1 MKQSDFYTSYS
12 TTYRDDFTFYR
23 LSFIVSSML
32 DYNELTVG
40 TYFVMDGQPYE
51 VVFSQTA
58 KKNRQKATNQ
68 TKVRNMIS
76 GKTVEKTFHQSD
88 SFELAIIEK
97 GTIVYL
103 YKDPRKG
110 EYWFR
115 KADNVKDRFM
125 LPAETVAD
133 KLLFVKE
140 NSELEALLFGR
151 DEDAKIIGINPPIKV
166 DLTVTEATP
175 AVRGNTAQ
183 NATQEVT
190 VETGATINVPM
201 FIAQGDVIRIN
212 TSTKSYVERA

>member
-1 MKQSDFYTSYS
+1 
-12 TTYRDDFTFYR
+12 
-23 LSFIVSSML
+23 ML

-68 TKVRNMIS
+68 TKVRNMIT
-76 GKTVEKTFHQSD
+76 GKTVDKTFHQSD
-88 SFELAIIEK
+88 SFEPAIIEK
-97 GTIVYL
+97 STVVYL

-115 KADNVKDRFM
+115 MTDDAKNRFTLSAD
-125 LPAETVAD
+125 LVAD
-133 KLLFVKE
+133 KLTFIKE
-140 NSELEALLFGR
+140 NTEVEALIFGR
-151 DEDAKIIGINPPIKV
+151 DDDANIIGINPPIKV

-190 VETGATINVPM
+190 VETGATVNVPM

-212 TSTKSYVERA
+212 TATKSYVERA

>member
-1 MKQSDFYTSYS
+1 
-12 TTYRDDFTFYR
+12 
-23 LSFIVSSML
+23 ML

-76 GKTVEKTFHQSD
+76 GKTIDKTFHQSD
-88 SFELAIIEK
+88 SFDEAVIEK
-97 GTIVYL
+97 TNIVYI
-103 YKDPRKG
+103 YRDPRKN

-115 KADNVKDRFM
+115 NEDDAKSRFT
-125 LPAETVAD
+125 LPTETVAD

-140 NSELEALLFGR
+140 NSTLEALVFGR
-151 DEDAKIIGINPPIKV
+151 DDDAKVIGINPPVKV
-166 DLTVTEATP
+166 DLKVTEATP

-201 FIAQGDVIRIN
+201 FIEQGNVIRIN
-212 TSTKSYVERA
+212 TQTKSYVERA